1 MADWRVLIVEDDRT
15 VASVNCRLVSKIASF
30 TVVGVATTAAQAQ
43 QMVVNLRPHL
53 ILLDVGLP
61 GGSGIALLRGV
72 RASGAPVEVIA
83 VTAASSTPVVRAIL
97 HLGVI
102 DYLVKPF
109 APERLRQAL
118 GQFLARMSA
127 LHPDRLDQTAVDS
140 LREGGPAS
148 HRWLP
153 KDLTGERLREIEQLL
168 AAATE
173 PVSAGEAGAA
183 MGISRVTAR
192 RYLEY
197 LVTIDQATCE
207 SVIEGPGRPRK
218 TYRPTLRPPVADGQ
232 PPGRDGDPGA
242 PQPAR

>member
-1 MADWRVLIVEDDRT
+1 MPDWRVLIVEDDRT
-15 VASVNCRLVSKIASF
+15 VASVNCRLVSKLPAF
-30 TVVGVATTAAQAQ
+30 TVVGVAATAAQAE

-53 ILLDVGLP
+53 ILLDLGLP
-61 GGSGIALLRGV
+61 GGNGVALLRGL

-83 VTAASSTPVVRAIL
+83 VTAASSTAVVRAIL

-140 LREGGPAS
+140 LRDGGAPS

-153 KDLTGERLREIEQLL
+153 KDLTAERLRVIEQVLTS
-168 AAATE
+168 APE
-173 PVSAGEAGAA
+173 PLTAGEVGVAT
-183 MGISRVTAR
+183 GIARVTAR

-197 LVTIDQATCE
+197 LVTIEQATCE
-207 SVIEGPGRPRK
+207 SVIAGPGRPRK
-218 TYRPTLRPPVADGQ
+218 TYRATLRPAVADAA
-232 PPGRDGDPGA
+232 PAGRAGA
-242 PQPAR
+242 PPAGR